1 MKLTSAMIKQ
11 RGMELGLDGVGIASI
26 DRFEKAPAADEPQN
40 LFPGREERDRHH
52 DAHPPRQLSRH

>member
-26 DRFEKAPAADEPQN
+26 DRFEKAPPLMN
-40 LFPGREERDRHH
+40 PKTYFPP
-52 DAHPPRQLSRH
+52 AFK